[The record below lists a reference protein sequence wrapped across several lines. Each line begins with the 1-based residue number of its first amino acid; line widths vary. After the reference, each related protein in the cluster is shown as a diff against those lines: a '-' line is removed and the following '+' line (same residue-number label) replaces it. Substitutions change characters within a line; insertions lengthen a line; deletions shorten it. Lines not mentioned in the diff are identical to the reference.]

1 MAGSVSGS
9 RRLARPPGWLR
20 PANRARRRDRR
31 FGPVNTRRAAI
42 LALVVCALALTIAA
56 PLRTYLG
63 QRAKIAE
70 QQAKQQQLSTQLHH
84 LRHRKQLLSDPQY
97 VRTQARER
105 LLYVEKGATPYIVS
119 PRGHDAGASHG
130 SAPAPRK
137 HQGQH
142 QHAWYERLWSS
153 LSGSGG

>member
-1 MAGSVSGS
+1 MAGSVSGW
-9 RRLARPPGWLR
+9 RRLATPPGWLS
-20 PANRARRRDRR
+20 PANRARRRGRR

-70 QQAKQQQLSTQLHH
+70 QQARQQQLTTQLHH
-84 LRHRKQLLSDPQY
+84 LQHRKQLLSDPQY
-97 VRTQARER
+97 VRTQARKR
-105 LLYVEKGATPYIVS
+105 LLYVEKVATPYIVA
-119 PRGHDAGASHG
+119 PRGHGAGASRG

-137 HQGQH
+137 QPRQH
-142 QHAWYERLWSS
+142 QHAWYERLWAS
-153 LSGSGG
+153 LPGSGG